1 MHLERI
7 WSFERHNEYMA
18 LIKRI
23 FLNTLLIG
31 LGVLILLNSFP
42 VFTFAAS
49 SSDLEVAGWIPY
61 WRDSQG
67 IKDAKKNLESIDI
80 IFPFAFTM
88 QADGSIKDLADLD
101 GKEWKKFTKLAQKEG
116 KKVVPTIMTSDA
128 GTVHANLSYPD
139 LRKKHINAIVDMV
152 EDGGF
157 DGVDI
162 DYESKFSTTKDH
174 FSDFLTE
181 LKDELGKDKILACTV
196 EARTPPESLYKNV
209 PKDIEAQYSNDYE
222 VIGQVC
228 DTVEIMT
235 YDQQRADLK
244 LNDKRSGSPYIPVA
258 DAEWVE
264 KVIKET
270 LKTIPAEKVY
280 LGLASYGRHWDVTV
294 APNWYKNYKS
304 VGALNIPDMLDVA
317 KEYKVKPARNSAGEM
332 GFSYI
337 PKSSKLVFPKN
348 IKAPKGTPDAYK
360 VSAQALVY
368 ANKTGKEVTIRFAS
382 YSDAGAMEQKIKLA
396 REYNLKGVALFKI
409 DGEEDQKVW
418 KLLK

>member
-1 MHLERI
+1 MV
-7 WSFERHNEYMA
+7 
-18 LIKRI
+18 
-23 FLNTLLIG
+23 G

-67 IKDAKKNLESIDI
+67 IKNAKKNLDSIDM

-139 LRKKHINAIVDMV
+139 LRKKHIDAIVEMV
-152 EDGGF
+152 EEGGF

-181 LKDELGKDKILACTV
+181 LKDELGNDKILACTI

-209 PKDIEAQYSNDYE
+209 PKDIEEQYSNDYE
-222 VIGQVC
+222 VIGKVC

-244 LNDKRSGSPYIPVA
+244 LNDKRAGAPYIPVA

-270 LKTIPAEKVY
+270 LKTIPADKIY

-294 APNWYKNYKS
+294 APNWYRDYKS
-304 VGALNIPDMLDVA
+304 VGALNMPDMLDVA

-337 PKSSKLVFPKN
+337 PKSSSLVFPKN
-348 IKAPKGTPDAYK
+348 LKIPKNTPDAYK
-360 VSAQALVY
+360 VSAQALAY

-396 REYNLKGVALFKI
+396 KEYDLKGVALFKI
-409 DGEEDQKVW
+409 DGEEDKKVW
-418 KLLK
+418 KILK

>member
-1 MHLERI
+1 MNHERNQALV
-7 WSFERHNEYMA
+7 RHSEDMA

-23 FLNTLLIG
+23 FFNTLLVA

-49 SSDLEVAGWIPY
+49 TSDLEVAGWIPY

-67 IKDAKKNLESIDI
+67 IKSAKKNLGSIDI
-80 IFPFAFTM
+80 VFPFAFTM

-139 LRKKHINAIVDMV
+139 LRKKHIKNIVDMV

-181 LKDELGKDKILACTV
+181 LKDELGNDKILACTI

-222 VIGQVC
+222 VIADVC
-228 DTVEIMT
+228 DTVEVMT

-244 LNDKRSGSPYIPVA
+244 LNDKRAGAPYMPVA

-270 LKTIPAEKVY
+270 LKTIPAEKIY

-294 APNWYKNYKS
+294 APNWYKDYKS
-304 VGALNIPDMLDVA
+304 VGALNLPDMKDVA
-317 KEYKVKPARNSAGEM
+317 KEHKVKPARNSAGEM

-337 PKSSKLVFPKN
+337 ANSSSLTFPKN
-348 IKAPKGTPDAYK
+348 LKIPKNTPDAYK
-360 VSAQALVY
+360 VSAQALAY
-368 ANKTGKEVTIRFAS
+368 ANKTGKEVVIRFAS

-396 REYNLKGVALFKI
+396 KEYDLKGVALFKI
-409 DGEEDQKVW
+409 DGEEDQKIW
-418 KLLK
+418 KILK